1 MDKNKL
7 AKREIRRGRLRKRI
21 RAKIKGTADRPRL
34 HVFKSNVYVYT
45 QVIDDQTHQ
54 VLATASTHEKDFKDK
69 SRSGKNKEACNLL
82 GEILAGRLK
91 ERRIESVVFDRGI
104 YPYHGRVK
112 ALAEAMRKEGIR
124 F

>member
-21 RAKIKGTADRPRL
+21 RAKINGTADRPRL

-45 QVIDDQTHQ
+45 QVIDDLAHQ
-54 VLATASTHEKDFKDK
+54 VLAAASTQEKEFKDK
-69 SRSGKNKEACNLL
+69 SRSGKNKEACHLL

-91 ERRIESVVFDRGI
+91 ERRIENVVFDRGL
-104 YPYHGRVK
+104 YPYHGRIK

>member
-7 AKREIRRGRLRKRI
+7 VRREIRRGRLRKRI
-21 RAKIKGTADRPRL
+21 RAKIQGTAARPRL
-34 HVFKSNVYVYT
+34 HVFKSNVYIYT
-45 QVIDDQTHQ
+45 QVIDDLAHV
-54 VLATASTHEKDFKDK
+54 VLAAASTQEKEFKDK

-82 GEILAGRLK
+82 GEMLAGRLK
-91 ERRIESVVFDRGI
+91 ERRIESVVFDRGY